1 MRSRMLTTVATRR
14 WLAAGAVVAALTLA
28 GCSGGSAGGTVAKTM
43 NQQQAT
49 AQAEQIVRDTA
60 SALHPQPSLDF
71 NTSLPNETGPCLA
84 ENLPSADKMVQ
95 ASRTAQLGGVRD
107 SQEII
112 AIANQVQAYWKKQ
125 GYVVTSTANFSKG
138 QPAIFGHTPEHD
150 PFAVPSPSASKQT
163 PRAR

>member
-1 MRSRMLTTVATRR
+1 
-14 WLAAGAVVAALTLA
+14 
-28 GCSGGSAGGTVAKTM
+28 M

-49 AQAEQIVRDTA
+49 ARAEQIVRDTA
-60 SALHPQPSLDF
+60 SALHPEPGLDF

-95 ASRTAQLGGVRD
+95 ASRTAELSGVRD
-107 SQEII
+107 SQQII

-125 GYVVTSTANFSKG
+125 GYVISSTANFTKG

-150 PFAVPSPSASKQT
+150 PFAVFTISLETNPQGSIAIGATSPCIWPSGT
-163 PRAR
+163 PPANS

>member
-1 MRSRMLTTVATRR
+1 
-14 WLAAGAVVAALTLA
+14 
-28 GCSGGSAGGTVAKTM
+28 M

-49 AQAEQIVRDTA
+49 ARAEQIVRDTA
-60 SALHPQPSLDF
+60 SALHPQASLDF

-84 ENLPSADKMVQ
+84 ENLPSADKTVQ
-95 ASRTAQLGGVRD
+95 SSRTAELGGIRD

-138 QPAIFGHTPEHD
+138 QPAIFGHTPEQD
-150 PFAVPSPSASKQT
+150 PFAVFTISLETNPQGSVAIGATSPCIWPNGT
-163 PRAR
+163 PPPNS